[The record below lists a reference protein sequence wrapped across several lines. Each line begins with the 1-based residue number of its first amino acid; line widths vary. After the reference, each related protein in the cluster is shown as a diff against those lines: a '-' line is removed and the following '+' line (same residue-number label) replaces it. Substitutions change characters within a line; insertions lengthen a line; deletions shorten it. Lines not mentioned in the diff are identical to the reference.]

1 MFYLNKIKIPPRESS
16 ERTVSTTATAAV
28 TVELDELFQQQQ
40 TAAVTVDWGTRRTVF
55 TTATAAVFVDW

>member
-16 ERTVSTTATAAV
+16 EIIVLTTA
-28 TVELDELFQQQQ
+28 
-40 TAAVTVDWGTRRTVF
+40 TAAVTVDWGTGRTVF